1 MSTVEAPARGP
12 VDPRLVRHS
21 RAVRRHLVLVVAL
34 GTVVA
39 ALVVAQA
46 WLVSDAVADGFAGGG
61 TSGALV
67 GVVAALAVVVLGRAL
82 VDWGH
87 RVLSAR
93 AATAVTSAL
102 RQEVAEALVAGRPG
116 AVLPAS
122 GRVVALLGQ
131 GIDALEP
138 YVGRYLPALG
148 LAVTVPG
155 VVVVALFTADT
166 LAAVTVAVTLPLVIV
181 FMVLVGWL
189 TQERTQRRWDA
200 LARLTHHFADVLA
213 GLTVLT
219 VLGRAASQV
228 TGLRQVGERH
238 RRATTRALRLAFLSS
253 MVLELVA
260 TVSVAL
266 VAVGV
271 GLRVVEGHLD
281 LGTGLFV
288 LLLAPEA
295 FAPLRQLGTHFHDS
309 AEGVAASREA
319 FAVLDR
325 AAPDRDG
332 PPAGGH
338 RAAPDLDT
346 AVIEVRG
353 VSVRHDQRD
362 GAAPDGAGLRL
373 APRASVALVGPSG
386 CGKSTLVAVLLGTV
400 RPDAGQVLVGG
411 VDLGDVDLEDWRR
424 QVAWVP
430 QHPALLAGTV
440 ADNVRLGT
448 AADDAAVRTA
458 LDDAGAADLDAD
470 RDVGESGDGLSSGER
485 RRVGVARALLRV
497 RHRGA
502 RLLLVDE
509 PTAGLDPDTERHVL
523 DALHGTGATI
533 VTAAHRRAAIDRCD
547 HVVDLGAPT

>member
-1 MSTVEAPARGP
+1 MSTPTAARARGP

-21 RAVRRHLVLVVAL
+21 GAVRRHLVVVVAL

-39 ALVVAQA
+39 VLVVAQA
-46 WLVSDAVADGFAGGG
+46 WLVSDVVADGFAGGG
-61 TSGALV
+61 TSDALLAAVTALALV
-67 GVVAALAVVVLGRAL
+67 LAGRAVL
-82 VDWGH
+82 DWGH
-87 RVLSAR
+87 QVLAAR

-102 RQEVAEALVAGRPG
+102 REEVAEALVAGRPG
-116 AVLPAS
+116 ATPS
-122 GRVVALLGQ
+122 STGRVVALLGH
-131 GIDALEP
+131 GLDALEP

-155 VVVVALFTADT
+155 VVVVALFAADT

-189 TQERTQRRWDA
+189 TEQRTQRRWDA

-228 TGLRQVGERH
+228 TGLRDVGERH
-238 RRATTRALRLAFLSS
+238 RRATTKALRLAFLSS

-271 GLRVVEGHLD
+271 GLRVVEGHLG
-281 LGTGLFV
+281 LKTGLFV

-295 FAPLRQLGTHFHDS
+295 FAPLRRLGTHFHDS

-325 AAPDRDG
+325 AEGDSPGRRG
-332 PPAGGH
+332 
-338 RAAPDLDT
+338 APDLDL
-346 AVIEVRG
+346 AVIELRG
-353 VSVRHDQRD
+353 VSVRHDNRD
-362 GAAPDGAGLRL
+362 GAAPDRASLVLR
-373 APRASVALVGPSG
+373 PGESVALAGPSG
-386 CGKSTLVAVLLGTV
+386 CGKSTLLAVLLGTA
-400 RPDAGQVLVGG
+400 RPDAGSVEVGG
-411 VDLGDVDLEDWRR
+411 VDLAELDLEDWRR
-424 QVAWVP
+424 QLAWVP
-430 QHPALLAGTV
+430 QHPVLVDGTV
-440 ADNVRLGT
+440 ADNVRLGGT
-448 AADDAAVRTA
+448 ADDADVRAA
-458 LDDAGAADLDAD
+458 LDDAGADDLALD
-470 RDVGESGDGLSSGER
+470 RRVGEAGAELSSGER

-502 RLLLVDE
+502 RLLLLDE
-509 PTAGLDPDTERHVL
+509 PTAGLDAATESRVL
-523 DALHGTGATI
+523 DALHGAGATL
-533 VTAAHRRAAIDRCD
+533 VTAAHRRAALDRCD
-547 HVVDLGAPT
+547 RVVDLGVPR